1 MVLLERVVKNV
12 LAPLAV
18 FSLVAYM
25 LLMLHTL

>member
-18 FSLVAYM
+18 FALVTYM
-25 LLMLHTL
+25 LILLHAV